1 MVLVSGARLASAGL
15 VDSDG
20 TFLRTPMGHRTTIP
34 FGDHSSIDM
43 DASTVALIRDAGDR
57 RRVFLQDGQVRI
69 TVDHGVS
76 KPTDVYLPH
85 ALLED
90 RGTQFN
96 VSTHDDITIVTV
108 TAGSVRVLEYGED
121 GTLSDPV
128 NVTGPIP
135 RRVPL
140 TLSRGDSARL
150 EEHGGVMFAYS
161 ERNSPEEAQ
170 LRSSWLL
177 GEVATAGESLD
188 EIVAQFN
195 RYNRIPMVIE
205 DPGIARKKLG
215 GHYFLTETGTF
226 LTTLSMGLGLRAVP
240 VTDGTGDVVQ
250 MYLLRASDDKASEDG
265 NTSHNRRR
273 PVTKS
278 SR

>member
-1 MVLVSGARLASAGL
+1 
-15 VDSDG
+15 
-20 TFLRTPMGHRTTIP
+20 MGHRTTIP